1 MGGNNSSECEADFSW
16 SLWGVHVFNSENTL
30 QTWNPFFLFTSA
42 STVNTTDCRST
53 VILVN
58 WTAELSVITHRL
70 FSLVGLSGGLD
81 PFSQF
86 IREKKHKSSFVFSFS
101 LNQSLDTLLM
111 QAKRIQ
117 RAEHIFWSFISKMH
131 PNQTCNVRE
140 TDTSRQ
146 ESLILPK

>member
-1 MGGNNSSECEADFSW
+1 MAGNNSSECEADFSW

-42 STVNTTDCRST
+42 STVDTTDCRSA
-53 VILVN
+53 VILCVN
-58 WTAELSVITHRL
+58 RTAELSVITHRL

-81 PFSQF
+81 PFSLF
-86 IREKKHKSSFVFSFS
+86 LREKKHKSSVVFSFS
-101 LNQSLDTLLM
+101 LNWSLDTLLI

-117 RAEHIFWSFISKMH
+117 RAEHIFWSLISKTH

-146 ESLILPK
+146 ESLILP